1 MHGGG
6 GGGEGSYEVLSILI
20 PGILARFLSR
30 RIRKTF
36 TPINSKDIKLFWGVV
51 IFFWSLNQVGPTSD
65 LVTEY
70 SLSSDFS
77 NGPFD
82 GRATIETQLC

>member
-1 MHGGG
+1 MAFYLDFSKKNKKNLYSNRIQRH
-6 GGGEGSYEVLSILI
+6 ST
-20 PGILARFLSR
+20 FL
-30 RIRKTF
+30 
-36 TPINSKDIKLFWGVV
+36 GVV

-82 GRATIETQLC
+82 GRATIEAQLC